1 MTRLQRARARREKL
15 RETQAALEEVLDNL
29 LLELPLNPSEAL
41 LAIIEYGVE
50 GLAAQRA
57 PSNRAMLNRLIEGLC
72 IKHHLS

>member
-57 PSNRAMLNRLIEGLC
+57 TSNRAMLNRLIEGLC